1 MKNIMRP
8 QKTSLSITLDAD
20 IVKKMRCEAEKCE
33 RSVSQL
39 INIILKDFLQSKKNI
54 QSYYLPSNRE

>member
-1 MKNIMRP
+1 MRP
-8 QKTSLSITLDAD
+8 QKTSLSITLDVD

-39 INIILKDFLQSKKNI
+39 INLILKDFLQSKKNVE
-54 QSYYLPSNRE
+54 SYYLPSNRK

>member
-1 MKNIMRP
+1 MRP
-8 QKTSLSITLDAD
+8 QKTSLSITLDVD

-39 INIILKDFLQSKKNI
+39 INIILKDFLKSQKDEA
-54 QSYYLPSNRE
+54 SNNK